1 MADRFE
7 RRETAALSPMTTMRS
22 TIVGRRLEH
31 ILLAVQGMAVSVD
44 MQWTVVALSL
54 MTTMRSSMVGGRG
67 GRVLGV
73 GNPAPGIRTGGTRT
87 RAQLRAMRK
96 ATSSEDGR
104 ADDDAS
110 SFVFLYFLNPD
121 AR

>member
-1 MADRFE
+1 MVADRFE

-44 MQWTVVALSL
+44 VQWTVVALSL
-54 MTTMRSSMVGGRG
+54 MTIMRSSMVGGRG

-73 GNPAPGIRTGGTRT
+73 GNPAPGTHTGGTRT

-96 ATSSEDGR
+96 ATSSEVGR
-104 ADDDAS
+104 ADHNAS
-110 SFVFLYFLNPD
+110 SFVFCTS
-121 AR
+121 